1 MMSKVIWIYL
11 AGSDGKKAQN
21 VIGIVYLFLF
31 VLMCFYFLD
40 SKSQNLNFFYFLL
53 FYFICFHFPF

>member
-11 AGSDGKKAQN
+11 AGSEGKKAQI

-31 VLMCFYFLD
+31 VFIFWIPNP
-40 SKSQNLNFFYFLL
+40 KIWNIFVFYFLL
-53 FYFICFHFPF
+53 FYFICCHFLF